1 MLYHGTILKDLKEIK
16 ANAHSHTSNKNVAYF
31 TEDRAYALICCRKR
45 DENFVT
51 MGLREG
57 KQHYFERFPNQLEVL
72 YKGKTGFLYKLN
84 NNKNLLHTTMH
95 TWESEAD
102 VEVNQC
108 EVIEDLYQEILKE
121 EAQGNVII
129 HRYAEIDPVEQ
140 KMHANYIRDHIND
153 ENNTKYREFLIK
165 HFSMLWD

>member
-1 MLYHGTILKDLKEIK
+1 M
-16 ANAHSHTSNKNVAYF
+16 
-31 TEDRAYALICCRKR
+31 
-45 DENFVT
+45 
-51 MGLREG
+51 
-57 KQHYFERFPNQLEVL
+57 
-72 YKGKTGFLYKLN
+72 
-84 NNKNLLHTTMH
+84 
-95 TWESEAD
+95 
-102 VEVNQC
+102 NQC